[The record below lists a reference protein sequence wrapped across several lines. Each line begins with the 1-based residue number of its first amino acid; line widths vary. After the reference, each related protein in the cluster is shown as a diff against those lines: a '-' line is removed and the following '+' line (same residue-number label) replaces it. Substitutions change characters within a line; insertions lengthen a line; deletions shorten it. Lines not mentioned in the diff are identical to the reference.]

1 VATTQAQILDAIE
14 AMLSA
19 GLTAASVTFAR
30 NDTSVP
36 DLDTPD
42 RVTMFDGE
50 PGQPIEQLLGSRL
63 KTYRHE
69 IPLDIFPVQA
79 PMPEARAHAIRAQIL
94 ALIDADRTLGGLVDD
109 LDLSELAG
117 GLAPVSE
124 ARALKFGSATLI
136 AEYTL

>member
-1 VATTQAQILDAIE
+1 MAATQAEILDAIE
-14 AMLSA
+14 TMLTA
-19 GLTAASVTFAR
+19 GLGDAGVAFTR

-42 RVTMFDGE
+42 RVAMFDGE
-50 PGQPIEQLLGSRL
+50 PGQPVEQLLGSRL

-69 IPLDIFPVQA
+69 IALDIFPVQA
-79 PMPEARAHAIRAQIL
+79 PTPEARAHAIRAQIL
-94 ALIDADRTLGGLVDD
+94 AMVEADRTLGGRVDD
-109 LDLSELAG
+109 LELTELAG